1 MKRNKTRGHPSHKGF
16 DKATFSSNS
25 SRPEYH
31 HPQQIISLSVGIVQG
46 WDIFPEIVHKIHV
59 SATLVKDGGT

>member
-1 MKRNKTRGHPSHKGF
+1 MKRNKTRGHPNHKEF
-16 DKATFSSNS
+16 DKATFSSS

-31 HPQQIISLSVGIVQG
+31 HPQQIISQSVGIVQG
-46 WDIFPEIVHKIHV
+46 WGIFPEIVHKIHA